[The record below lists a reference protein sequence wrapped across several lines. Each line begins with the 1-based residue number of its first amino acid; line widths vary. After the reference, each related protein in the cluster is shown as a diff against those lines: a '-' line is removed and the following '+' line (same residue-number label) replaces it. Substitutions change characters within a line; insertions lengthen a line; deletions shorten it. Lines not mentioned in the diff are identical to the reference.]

1 MSLVALEQAW
11 RGEFAT
17 FWRTPPGYAGTI
29 DADSSGPAADWLAE
43 RMAALPAGLLPA
55 STGRSLTARIR
66 AFQTTQGLLP
76 DGRAGPVTLMQLN
89 RLAGVDEP
97 RLQTPR

>member
-17 FWRTPPGYAGTI
+17 LWRTPPGYAGTI
-29 DADSSGPAADWLAE
+29 DADSRGPAADWLAA
-43 RMAALPAGLLPA
+43 RMAALPEGLLPA

-66 AFQTTQGLLP
+66 AFQTTQGLLA